1 MKTLTGPITLDIPRD
16 RNGDYAPIIIPR
28 HSRVLPEIERQI
40 LAMYARGSSTRDIS
54 KTLRN
59 IYGAEV
65 DPTFISRVT
74 DSVRPMVEEWKNLR
88 LQTVYA
94 VAYFDAMSLKIRDG
108 VGVKNMAVHIA
119 IGVDVQERREV
130 LGFWIA
136 ETEGASFWASVF
148 SELKTRGVEDIMI
161 AVTDGLKG
169 MTEAIEKFF
178 PHTAHPT
185 CIVHLRRH
193 STVVIP
199 QKDLKEVMTE
209 LKTIYQ
215 ATNAE
220 EARNALDTV
229 AESPIGKRYP
239 SVARKW
245 YSVWEKVVPFFQFDP
260 EIRRLIYTTNQIEA
274 LNRAIRKVTKTS
286 SLYPNVESAEKQI
299 FLAIVDFT
307 TGWRQPSRQRYA
319 AVSRFDL
326 FFGERFTRGCGN
338 YTGPTSEDYSKLF
351 KAFDKGRNDEAS

>member
-1 MKTLTGPITLDIPRD
+1 MRC
-16 RNGDYAPIIIPR
+16 
-28 HSRVLPEIERQI
+28 
-40 LAMYARGSSTRDIS
+40 
-54 KTLRN
+54 
-59 IYGAEV
+59 
-65 DPTFISRVT
+65 
-74 DSVRPMVEEWKNLR
+74 
-88 LQTVYA
+88 
-94 VAYFDAMSLKIRDG
+94 SLKIRDG

-119 IGVDVQERREV
+119 IGVDVQGRREV

-148 SELKTRGVEDIMI
+148 GKLKTRGVEDIMI

-185 CIVHLRRH
+185 SIVHLRRH

-245 YSVWEKVVPFFQFDP
+245 CSVWEKIVPFFQFDP
-260 EIRRLIYTTNQIEA
+260 EIRRLIYTTN
-274 LNRAIRKVTKTS
+274 
-286 SLYPNVESAEKQI
+286 
-299 FLAIVDFT
+299 
-307 TGWRQPSRQRYA
+307 
-319 AVSRFDL
+319 
-326 FFGERFTRGCGN
+326 
-338 YTGPTSEDYSKLF
+338 
-351 KAFDKGRNDEAS
+351 